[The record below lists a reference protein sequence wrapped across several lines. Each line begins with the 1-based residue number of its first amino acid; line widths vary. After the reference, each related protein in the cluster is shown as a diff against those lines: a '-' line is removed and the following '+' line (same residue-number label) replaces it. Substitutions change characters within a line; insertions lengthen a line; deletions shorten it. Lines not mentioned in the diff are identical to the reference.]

1 MSRSTEDMRCH
12 DLGLGEEADNSG
24 GRLDRRNTR
33 TTGRAARCTAW
44 NPCCCREYLKL
55 CTHAN
60 CTAYGQ
66 YKTEENWVR
75 PPRTES
81 PWAPG
86 SYACTPGFGEPSAR
100 LASQR
105 FGSHV
110 FGSQGQVHV
119 ALGSQVSCRSP
130 DARSTF
136 SAPGFNALLVR
147 LEVGLIFQQ
156 SLVQSLECK
165 FTTAGFHNY
174 SCVIMMKIFR
184 CSPWSFW
191 WCKDFWDM
199 FTHCI
204 FFFRNTYSM
213 LAIFKLTSKICPCVA
228 TGEKY
233 QIDVTYLFIFIFFI
247 KFKVYNLFY

>member
-1 MSRSTEDMRCH
+1 MPKHDGAKSPGHTPGHRATAAGESDRGQHGSSRFPH
-12 DLGLGEEADNSG
+12 
-24 GRLDRRNTR
+24 
-33 TTGRAARCTAW
+33 
-44 NPCCCREYLKL
+44 
-55 CTHAN
+55 
-60 CTAYGQ
+60 
-66 YKTEENWVR
+66 
-75 PPRTES
+75 PPRKKIECGLPAPS
-81 PWAPG
+81 PRGHQARADD
-86 SYACTPGFGEPSAR
+86 ACTPGFGEPSAR

-136 SAPGFNALLVR
+136 SAHGFNALLVR

-184 CSPWSFW
+184 CSP
-191 WCKDFWDM
+191 
-199 FTHCI
+199 
-204 FFFRNTYSM
+204 
-213 LAIFKLTSKICPCVA
+213 
-228 TGEKY
+228 
-233 QIDVTYLFIFIFFI
+233 
-247 KFKVYNLFY
+247 